1 MKDAWKH
8 FRESKAGR
16 WLRAAMIRAL
26 KTVAQAVAAGIS
38 TCAILSEVNWTAMIS
53 TALLAGLYSMLTSV
67 AGLPEVKAWD
77 SAAGGAVVGSTGD
90 TTGGEE

>member
-26 KTVAQAVAAGIS
+26 RTVAQAAVASIGAGAVFRAVDWRTVIS
-38 TCAILSEVNWTAMIS
+38 S
-53 TALLAGLYSMLTSV
+53 ALLAGLLSLLTSV
-67 AGLPEVKAWD
+67 AGLPEVKAGD
-77 SAAGGAVVGSTGD
+77 TAAGGDAG
-90 TTGGEE
+90 GGE